1 MKKTL
6 TFINSSVIV
15 AALTIAPAA
24 AQSTSG
30 QGGAGQTGSTQSG
43 SGQSSQPKS
52 GTQSGQTTGSGSGGD
67 TRQQD
72 KNRDKV
78 TSYGEKVGEDVPSAG
93 TQTDQR
99 GRTAAKGADASTPGT
114 LAGPDRTFLTDA
126 MEGNRAEVELAQLA
140 QRKADSQAVRDLAK
154 TIQQD
159 HEQANQKL
167 KSIAGKVDAA
177 DNAPN
182 LKPEHKQLSDRL
194 SKLDGAAFDQAYASE
209 MVKDHQKDIAKYE
222 KASRQLQQPELKS
235 YATETLPNL
244 KHHLEM
250 ARSAQSQVSSTK
262 TK

>member
-1 MKKTL
+1 MKKSL
-6 TFINSSVIV
+6 TFINSSLIV

-24 AQSTSG
+24 AQST
-30 QGGAGQTGSTQSG
+30 AGQSG
-43 SGQSSQPKS
+43 SGQTGSSQSSSGQTSQPKS

-72 KNRDKV
+72 K
-78 TSYGEKVGEDVPSAG
+78 TAG
-93 TQTDQR
+93 SL
-99 GRTAAKGADASTPGT
+99 AA
-114 LAGPDRTFLTDA
+114 PDRTFLTDA

-154 TIQQD
+154 AIQQD

-167 KSIAGKVDAA
+167 KSIAGTVGAA

-194 SKLDGAAFDQAYASE
+194 SKLDGAAFDNAYASE

-222 KASRQLQQPELKS
+222 KASQQLHHPELKS

-250 ARSAQSQVSSTK
+250 ARSAQSQASSSK
-262 TK
+262 TR